1 MADTLNPLVYWGQ
14 KDDQI
19 FLKVDLRD
27 VTDES
32 LDVTEDSIKF
42 EAYGVGQKGRNRYEF
57 DLDFYLP
64 VEADSGKYKKTDREF
79 QIQIK
84 KKGEGEVWPRLTQKQ
99 MKYPWLKIDFD
110 KFIVED
116 DSENEDEKA
125 KEAAEKEM
133 MEKIEKDLML
143 GVDSTSLDFKVS
155 YLFLYNMFQFVG
167 YTYVCAILQYHFMKY
182 GIVAKNQ
189 AFESVGA
196 QLMVCQV
203 AAILEILH
211 PLLGLVKTGVFAPLM
226 QVLGRNFIL
235 FVIIFQEPRLQDAP
249 VVWYLFLTWSAVELI
264 RYPFYMLSSVGM
276 DVKIV
281 TWLRYS
287 AWVVLYPL
295 GFLFEGTL
303 VIMAIPLFE
312 ETGRFNLQL
321 PNEANMS
328 FNFSWFLHLYLILL
342 AFGAYSLLNHMYR
355 QRKSKL
361 GKVTK
366 TE

>member
-226 QVLGRNFIL
+226 QVSFRKKFHPVCNHIPRATSSGCPCSLVPVLDMECSRTDKVSIL
-235 FVIIFQEPRLQDAP
+235 HVIQCRHGCEDSNLAKIFCVGSIISPGIFV
-249 VVWYLFLTWSAVELI
+249 
-264 RYPFYMLSSVGM
+264 
-276 DVKIV
+276 
-281 TWLRYS
+281 
-287 AWVVLYPL
+287 
-295 GFLFEGTL
+295 
-303 VIMAIPLFE
+303 
-312 ETGRFNLQL
+312 
-321 PNEANMS
+321 
-328 FNFSWFLHLYLILL
+328 
-342 AFGAYSLLNHMYR
+342 
-355 QRKSKL
+355 
-361 GKVTK
+361 
-366 TE
+366 